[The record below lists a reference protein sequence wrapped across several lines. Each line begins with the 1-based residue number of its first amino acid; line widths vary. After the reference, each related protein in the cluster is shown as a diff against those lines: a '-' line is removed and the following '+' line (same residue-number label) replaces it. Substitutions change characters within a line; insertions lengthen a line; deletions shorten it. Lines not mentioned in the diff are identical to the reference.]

1 MKLTPNRWSIACL
14 SLIILLGLTAGC
26 KGRKAQK
33 AIEEARA
40 AQAQAQENMAPRYT
54 PEIYSQANN
63 LLAQAEQATNAGN
76 HDEAIQLSQE
86 AIARFQQAITTVPQ
100 VREKIEGIQRELQG
114 LLDEIAAG
122 IDKAVEEGVVD
133 QATVT
138 ALQTDL
144 EALQAR
150 RVELQTSIK
159 EEDIQAAIADAQ
171 KLKERSEA
179 AKLAHLK
186 PQAEELQKQILSL
199 IDECQR
205 LNANQHF
212 PNELAAIQPS
222 VDELQNAYTAGNWS
236 GVIDSATGI
245 ISGLEEIV
253 AKTRQAAAGEYV
265 AQAEAA
271 LVSAKAL
278 EVQDVPE
285 YATFLGQAETA
296 LGQAKQSLQAGQH
309 SEAFA
314 AAEQVNGFL
323 RQARDSLG
331 ANVQKF
337 LDAAA
342 AGIEQAQGAEVQKY
356 AASELAAANAAI
368 QSARDAL
375 AAGDFLTA
383 YSQAKKAQSIASGLG
398 AAALRGHA
406 QQELGA
412 VLARLNKAREEGAEQ
427 YAQPEFGQVAAEV
440 NALKEMAN
448 SGQYQQVIDQAP
460 AKLPA
465 VEKLFERLRVGVE
478 EAITQTESRIAQAE
492 EAEAETWAKDT
503 FQKAQNALQSARDL
517 LAKESYRKAADNAE
531 KAAQLAAEAESSAY
545 RLRAEKNLR
554 KADELLSLA
563 ERANSPTLSPLEYGR
578 AREMRRKAGELLS
591 AAKDYQVAWKASV
604 EALEMADVA
613 LNERVIT
620 AQKACDSALEA
631 QARDYDR
638 EEIDRALALLNEA
651 KAAQEAQNFDRAN
664 QAAKQ
669 ATELAASAEEFAWR
683 QRSKQLLIELAG
695 TEQQMT
701 LLQASVH
708 VPALARR
715 FSASLAQARVY
726 EIDGKWAE
734 CYAAADDARKAA
746 EESWKEMTNQLN
758 QMIEELNTITQTV
771 GNIAMDD
778 WGRAQKSDFV
788 SVIAEVRRLTELH
801 SFVEAYAA
809 ADEALAD
816 ARSLLDRVQ
825 RHNLQVRAEALQ
837 TQLKEREQTGSA
849 KILASRS
856 KEIQSLIK
864 KLNSPGDKY
873 DYKELMAQADTA
885 AADLAKFP
893 ELAQEN
899 AMQRT
904 TQANEILQQAEKA
917 GARKYYPDRFEKA
930 VIDLQ
935 WLRNEIQ
942 AGDCNGIYEH
952 LSRLESVAP
961 DLLEDTSLALAEDEY
976 KERLS
981 VRLKEMKDL
990 MLDFDYIARLDKNV
1004 LIAARAT
1011 ETTTDDPTV
1020 SDIYRGLQKPLTAK
1034 RLLAAAELLEQNVK
1048 ADNPPKTLNG
1058 LKNLAMESFRHFR
1071 KAAEGFAAFG
1081 ETDKFDTGYREEA
1094 LRGAYS
1100 HLEKTLRLNKEINY
1114 IIEQKRKD
1122 NLWERFDWK
1131 LRDFEE
1137 NASRKFWK
1145 GPLN

>member
-1 MKLTPNRWSIACL
+1 MKLIPNRWSIACL
-14 SLIILLGLTAGC
+14 CLIFFLGLTAGC

-33 AIEEARA
+33 AIEEARV
-40 AQAQAQENMAPRYT
+40 AQTQAQENMAPRYT
-54 PEIYSQANN
+54 PQIYGQANN

-114 LLDEIAAG
+114 LVDEIAGG
-122 IDKAVEEGVVD
+122 IEKAVEEGVVD
-133 QATVT
+133 EATVT

-144 EALQAR
+144 ETLQAHQ
-150 RVELQTSIK
+150 VELQASIK
-159 EEDIQAAIADAQ
+159 EEEIQAAIADAQ
-171 KLKERSEA
+171 KLKERSES

-186 PQAEELQKQILSL
+186 PQAEELQKQILTLLDQCQSL
-199 IDECQR
+199 K
-205 LNANQHF
+205 ANQHF
-212 PNELAAIQPS
+212 PDELSAIQPS
-222 VDELQNAYTAGNWS
+222 VDELQNAFTAGNWS

-245 ISGLEEIV
+245 IGGLQEIV
-253 AKTRQAAAGEYV
+253 AKTQQAAAGEYV

-271 LVSAKAL
+271 LVGAKAL

-309 SEAFA
+309 TEAFA

-323 RQARDSLG
+323 RQAKDSLG
-331 ANVQKF
+331 SNVQKF

-342 AGIEQAQGAEVQKY
+342 AGIEQSQGAEVQKY
-356 AASELAAANAAI
+356 AASELATANGAISAAK
-368 QSARDAL
+368 DAL

-383 YSQAKKAQSIASGLG
+383 YSQAKNAQSIASGLG

-427 YAQPEFGQVAAEV
+427 YAQPEFGQVAAEI
-440 NALKEMAN
+440 NALKELAS
-448 SGQYQQVIDQAP
+448 SGQYQQAIEQAP
-460 AKLPA
+460 TKLPGI
-465 VEKLFERLRVGVE
+465 EKLFERLRVGVE
-478 EAITQTESRIAQAE
+478 EAIAQTDSRIALAE

-503 FQKAQNALQSARDL
+503 FQKAGNAIESARAL
-517 LAKESYRKAADNAE
+517 LAKESYRKAADNSE
-531 KAAQLAAEAESSAY
+531 KAAQLAAEAEATAY

-554 KADELLSLA
+554 KADEFLSLA
-563 ERANSPTLSPLEYGR
+563 ERANSPTLSPLEYGQ
-578 AREMRRKAGELLS
+578 ARDMRRKAGELS
-591 AAKDYQVAWKASV
+591 ATKDYKVAWESSVKA
-604 EALEMADVA
+604 LDMADVA
-613 LNERVIT
+613 LNHRVIT
-620 AQKACDSALEA
+620 AQKACDAALEA

-638 EEIDRALALLNEA
+638 DEIDRALALLNEA

-664 QAAKQ
+664 QTAKQ
-669 ATELAASAEEFAWR
+669 ATGLAASAEAFAWR
-683 QRSKQLLIELAG
+683 QRSKQLLMELAG
-695 TEQQMT
+695 TEQQMA
-701 LLQASVH
+701 LRQASMH

-715 FSASLAQARVY
+715 FSASLAQARVH
-726 EIDGKWAE
+726 EIDGKWGE
-734 CYAAADDARKAA
+734 CYTAADDARNAS
-746 EESWKEMTNQLN
+746 EESWKEMTNQLS
-758 QMIEELNTITQTV
+758 QMMEEMNATTQTV

-788 SVIAEVRRLTELH
+788 PVITEVKRLMDLH
-801 SFVEAYAA
+801 SFVEAYTA

-816 ARSLLDRVQ
+816 ARSLLDGVQ
-825 RHNLQVRAEALQ
+825 RHNLQMRADALQ

-856 KEIQSLIK
+856 KEIEVLMG
-864 KLNSPGDKY
+864 KLKSPGGKY
-873 DYKELMAQADTA
+873 DYKELIAQADAA

-899 AMQRT
+899 AVQRT
-904 TQANEILQQAEKA
+904 TQANEILQQAERA
-917 GARKYYPDRFEKA
+917 GARKYYRDRLEEA
-930 VIDLQ
+930 IVDLQ

-942 AGDCNGIYEH
+942 AGDCNGIYDH
-952 LSRLESVAP
+952 LSRLESQGP

-976 KERLS
+976 KERLG
-981 VRLKEMKDL
+981 VRLQEMKDL
-990 MLDFDYIARLDKNV
+990 LLDFDYIARLNKDV

-1011 ETTTDDPTV
+1011 ETTTDNPMV
-1020 SDIYRGLQKPLTAK
+1020 SDIYKGLQKPLTAK

-1058 LKNLAMESFRHFR
+1058 LKDLAVDSFRHFR
-1071 KAAEGFAAFG
+1071 KAAEGFVAFG
-1081 ETDKFDTGYREEA
+1081 ETDAFDTGYRDEA
-1094 LRGAYS
+1094 MRGAYS
-1100 HLEKTLRLNKEINY
+1100 HLEKTLRLNKEIKY

-1122 NLWERFDWK
+1122 NTWERFEWR
-1131 LRDFEE
+1131 LRDLEQ